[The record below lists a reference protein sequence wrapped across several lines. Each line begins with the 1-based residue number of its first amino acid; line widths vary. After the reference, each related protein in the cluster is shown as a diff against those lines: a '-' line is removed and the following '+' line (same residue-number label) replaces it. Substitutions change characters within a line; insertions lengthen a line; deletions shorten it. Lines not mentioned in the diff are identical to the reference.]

1 MNRRL
6 RIVSVCRTLPTPE
19 DPSAGIFVLN
29 RLAAMAAHADLTV
42 VQPVPYT
49 PGLRP
54 LPAWA
59 REPAH
64 VAQGLTILHA
74 PMFYLPG
81 ILKGA
86 DAAWLARAI
95 APLLR
100 RLHAERPLDLVDAHF
115 GYPDGAGCRR
125 VADRLGVPV
134 FITIRGFEN
143 EYVAMHG
150 VADQMTG
157 AMRAADGCISVSHS
171 LRELALRHGVESGR
185 VRVIH
190 NAVEWDRFA
199 FGERVVARRALGLD
213 LAEPLVV
220 SVGHLVVRKRH
231 HVLLEAFAEILRR
244 RPQARLVIIGG
255 DANEPAYRE
264 RLLREIAT
272 RGLEDRARLAGNLPP
287 VQVADWLRAADVF
300 ALGTAREGCCNAVL
314 EALAVGL
321 PVVTTPVGD
330 NAEFVRAGEN
340 GAIVPVDDAQAFAA
354 AIDAALGR
362 EWDRPAI
369 ARRLREQVG
378 TWDVVGQRC
387 LEFMHERLAA

>member
-1 MNRRL
+1 MSRRL
-6 RIVSVCRTLPTPE
+6 RIVSVCRTLPTPD

-29 RLAAMAAHADLTV
+29 RLAAMAARADLTV
-42 VQPVPYT
+42 VQPVPWT

-54 LPAWA
+54 LPDWA
-59 REPAH
+59 RAPAH
-64 VAQGLTILHA
+64 EAQGLTILHA

-81 ILKGA
+81 VLKGA
-86 DAAWLARAI
+86 DSVWLARSI

-100 RLHAERPLDLVDAHF
+100 KLHAERPLDLIDAHF
-115 GYPDGAGCRR
+115 GYPDGAACKR
-125 VADRLGVPV
+125 VADELGVPV

-143 EYVAMHG
+143 EYVAMRG
-150 VADQMTG
+150 VAGQMTG

-171 LRELALRHGVESGR
+171 LRELALRHGVEAAR

-231 HVLLEAFAEILRR
+231 HVLLEAFAEVLRR

-264 RLLREIAT
+264 RLLREIESH
-272 RGLEDRARLAGNLPP
+272 GLEGRARLAGNLPP
-287 VQVADWLRAADVF
+287 AQVADWLRAADVF

-330 NAEFVRAGEN
+330 NAEFVRPGEN
-340 GAIVPVDDAQAFAA
+340 GAIVPVDDAVGLGS
-354 AIDAALGR
+354 AIDAALGA

-369 ARRLREQVG
+369 ARRLRAQVG
-378 TWDVVGQRC
+378 TWEVVGERC

>member
-1 MNRRL
+1 MSRRL
-6 RIVSVCRTLPTPE
+6 RIVSVCRTLPTPD

-29 RLAAMAAHADLTV
+29 RLVAMAAHADLTV
-42 VQPVPYT
+42 VQPLPYT

-59 REPAH
+59 RQSSHE
-64 VAQGLTILHA
+64 AQGLTILHA

-100 RLHAERPLDLVDAHF
+100 RLHAQRPIDLLDAHF

-143 EYVAMHG
+143 EYVAMRG
-150 VADQMTG
+150 VAEQMTG

-171 LRELALRHGVESGR
+171 LRELALRHGVQAGR
-185 VRVIH
+185 LRVIH
-190 NAVEWDRFA
+190 NAVEWERFA

-231 HVLLEAFAEILRR
+231 HVLIEAFAEVLRR

-264 RLLREIAT
+264 RLQREIVD
-272 RGLEDRARLAGNLPP
+272 RGLEGRARLAGNLPP
-287 VQVADWLRAADVF
+287 AQVADWLRAADLF

-330 NAEFVRAGEN
+330 NAEFVRPGEN
-340 GAIVPVDDAQAFAA
+340 GALVPVDDAAAFAL
-354 AIDAALGR
+354 AIDATLAR
-362 EWDRPAI
+362 DWDRPAI

-378 TWDVVGQRC
+378 TWEVVGQRC